1 MKDLLMSAKAFIY
14 VLVSIIVIWSF
25 ESVNINAIFRKNKV
39 WQARIFYF
47 LLALSMIYL
56 VTNFIYD
63 LYLSF
68 KFI

>member
-1 MKDLLMSAKAFIY
+1 MSAKAFIY
-14 VLVSIIVIWSF
+14 ILVSIIVIWSF

>member
-1 MKDLLMSAKAFIY
+1 MSAKFVIY
-14 VLVSIIVIWSF
+14 MLVSVIVIFAF

-39 WQARIFYF
+39 LQARLFYF

-63 LYLSF
+63 LYQSF
-68 KFI
+68 RII

>member
-1 MKDLLMSAKAFIY
+1 MSAKAFIY
-14 VLVSIIVIWSF
+14 ILVSIIVIWSF

-39 WQARIFYF
+39 WQARLFYF
-47 LLALSMIYL
+47 ILALCMIYL

>member
-1 MKDLLMSAKAFIY
+1 MSAKAFIY

>member
-1 MKDLLMSAKAFIY
+1 MSAKAFIY

-68 KFI
+68 KFAS

>member
-1 MKDLLMSAKAFIY
+1 MSAKAVIY
-14 VLVSIIVIWSF
+14 VIVSIIVIWSF

-39 WQARIFYF
+39 WQARLFYF

>member
-1 MKDLLMSAKAFIY
+1 MNAKAFIY